1 MNIHELR
8 WAFETA
14 LDEADIS
21 NFRLHD
27 LRHSFA
33 TRLAQ
38 NGVDLFTI
46 QKLLGHKSYA
56 TTGRYAH
63 HYTES
68 LRRGVN
74 VSTPISRAGKCVD
87 TIYHNFVTKGENHAG
102 FSGEKTLKRLKSGA
116 EGGNRTRDNWPH
128 SYLSDHFRS
137 EIEVTIEFTGAYR
150 ADLFH
155 NSERATNGAN
165 GPAASLRTSRA
176 EFVGKSA
183 PWHD

>member
-116 EGGNRTRDNWPH
+116 EGGNRTRTGCKPH
-128 SYLSDHFRS
+128 RILSAKNANSQTLDIQSDFLKQIEMTDIYRFHVIQPVLSVSVFSDPFYHNFITR
-137 EIEVTIEFTGAYR
+137 EI
-150 ADLFH
+150 D
-155 NSERATNGAN
+155 
-165 GPAASLRTSRA
+165 
-176 EFVGKSA
+176 
-183 PWHD
+183 